1 MSKLFP
7 FVTFTI
13 GALAGAASAWYFAK
27 KKYELIAQEEIDSV
41 KEVYSN
47 KVTKDISNV
56 SVEDYVKAKA
66 TTVDEKKTDDIMEYA
81 NKLSQAGY
89 VDYSAIKED
98 KKEDVMSEDKPYII
112 PPDEYGELDDYECV
126 SLTYYSDEILAD
138 DMDELVDDVEAI
150 VGKDSLEHFG
160 EYEDDSVFVRNDA
173 LKADYEIL
181 LDNRK
186 YSDVIKAMPYR
197 GF

>member
-13 GALAGAASAWYFAK
+13 GVVAGAASAWYFAK

-47 KVTKDISNV
+47 KVTKNISNI
-56 SVEDYVKAKA
+56 SVEDYVKDKA

-98 KKEDVMSEDKPYII
+98 KKEDAMSEDKPYII

>member
-13 GALAGAASAWYFAK
+13 GAVAGAASAWYFAK

>member
-1 MSKLFP
+1 MNKIFP

-13 GALAGAASAWYFAK
+13 GAVAGAASAWYFAK

-41 KEVYSN
+41 KAVYSK
-47 KVTKDISNV
+47 KVTEDISNV
-56 SVEDYVKAKA
+56 SVEDYVKAKV
-66 TTVDEKKTDDIMEYA
+66 TTANEKKSDDIMQYA
-81 NKLSQAGY
+81 NMLSEEGY
-89 VDYSAIKED
+89 IDYSTNKED
-98 KKEDVMSEDKPYII
+98 KKEDTVSEDKPYII
-112 PPDEYGELDDYECV
+112 PPDEYGELNDYECI

-138 DMDELVDDVEAI
+138 DMDELVDDVEAT

-186 YSDVIKAMPYR
+186 YSDVVKGMPYR